1 VTQGLMADSFKMF
14 TKRVRSL
21 IRRLSPLSRQ
31 LGLFERLPDVVT
43 PLKRRR
49 AKPARPH
56 TTRNWAPQS
65 TGSALPPLTQGP
77 INVRRAGKSRISD
90 SKLASIWAELIHQ
103 FFPER
108 TELLAYTVAWSTRRQ
123 RRTLASCNLR
133 RKLVNVALELN
144 RPDCDQWLNP
154 LLFHELCHAV
164 LGENIGRESGRRAWH
179 GREFRE
185 LERRHP
191 QIKALDLWIKQGG
204 WKHVVRSNRAQQAAK
219 ARRK

>member
-1 VTQGLMADSFKMF
+1 MF

-31 LGLFERLPDVVT
+31 LGLFERLTVVI
-43 PLKRRR
+43 PPPKRQH
-49 AKPARPH
+49 AEPARPP

-65 TGSALPPLTQGP
+65 AVSALPPLTQGP

-90 SKLASIWAELIHQ
+90 SKLSSIWAELIQQ

-144 RPDCDQWLNP
+144 RPDCDQWLRP
-154 LLFHELCHAV
+154 LLYHELCHAV
-164 LGENIGRESGRRAWH
+164 LGESIGREGGRRAWH

-191 QIKALDLWIKQGG
+191 HIKALDLWMKQGG
-204 WKHVVRSNRAQQAAK
+204 WKHVVRSHRSQQAAK
-219 ARRK
+219 ARLK